1 MKNQKCETKPDL
13 LRLSVVTDADNRA
26 LGRLDNL

>member
-1 MKNQKCETKPDL
+1 MKNKKCEMKPDL
-13 LRLSVVTDADNRA
+13 LCLSIVTDADNRA